1 MINHIDTI
9 SEWTLDEGVRA
20 FIYCTAVFSPP
31 YQSSARCAGCSRKN
45 ICAGPFH
52 GFHDLFRRSGFCAWF
67 STTVCTARLRFIS
80 ADIEASRL
88 CTLSHFFSTVSGP
101 RGRAAFGT
109 TANRR
114 RTCRFPEPD
123 YRGPCRHRRSCY
135 GRQCI
140 GWINL
145 HGTTGSLS
153 LGVITPSRGGC
164 AMRIR
169 QSFVEKLSMN
179 AVQSLVFSHHSAS

>member
-1 MINHIDTI
+1 MIRVHHDEIRILRKRRVYVRIPPPSLMTNQEDTT

-114 RTCRFPEPD
+114 CTCRFPNQTIEDPVVI
-123 YRGPCRHRRSCY
+123 
-135 GRQCI
+135 I
-140 GWINL
+140 GL
-145 HGTTGSLS
+145 AMVVSA
-153 LGVITPSRGGC
+153 LGATIYMVPR
-164 AMRIR
+164 A
-169 QSFVEKLSMN
+169 
-179 AVQSLVFSHHSAS
+179 A